1 MSQFNSIAESL
12 DLLVDPFDNSGDWDQ
27 ILRRAGVAAPQAR
40 ARVRLRRMIALAAV
54 VSGMLVAAA
63 FATGLVDRFSS
74 WLSGRPGTPAP
85 ANDQRGFEE
94 RNKVAFASFPE
105 GTKLRLLLRRTV
117 SGTTFNLLGFRNGD
131 AYCLRLARA
140 DRPTGIGRNECLRAD
155 ELRGRAVLVAG
166 NAWFSVGDPALSIS
180 GVYGF
185 ASDDVEAV
193 VVRRVRGEE
202 RVPVQNNVFL
212 VLNGQPSGTVQRHPR
227 PNHVL
232 TVTAL
237 LRDGTSR
244 NVPYVVEGQGVF
256 PGGRIPSVPS
266 YFGRGQAST
275 INGPT
280 SVTAPID
287 EPKIGWLERREERG
301 KPLPPP
307 RGMQVEFGRVIQP
320 DPDNPIRIGVASA
333 SQFGLFE
340 ARRPEQGGICVI
352 TYAPLTLLG
361 YGYGCSE
368 DPFAE
373 GALNLDASL
382 GAPIVHLGGIAADGI
397 SRVTAYLASG
407 RSVEAALR
415 DNVFG
420 VAVPQAE
427 LGARVVGY
435 DDKGQAAAITEVPG
449 NAVAL
454 PCPPAELRTPAEQLP
469 EPRKWERIDLAR
481 MTVAG
486 ERILGRTPEEVRAIL
501 GEPTRVIAA
510 AQRTN
515 GVAIPELRYGGGM
528 PADLGLAIR
537 FFKKG
542 DRIYANDLFFQ
553 SPSLVDAKLGHV
565 LRMQPLQLQRVV
577 TSTYGDTYRLYRG
590 YGSDPLVGCTGSFLD
605 RSSPA
610 GISFGVNPYRPSR
623 PYLTIRTNGAG

>member
-1 MSQFNSIAESL
+1 MSQFNSVAESL
-12 DLLVDPFDNSGDWDQ
+12 DLLVEPFDNNGDWDQ
-27 ILRRAGVAAPQAR
+27 VLRRAGVAAPQAR
-40 ARVRLRRMIALAAV
+40 SRVRLRRMIALAAV
-54 VSGMLVAAA
+54 VSCLLAAAA

-74 WLSGRPGTPAP
+74 WVSGSPGTPAP

-140 DRPTGIGRNECLRAD
+140 DRPTGIGQNECLRAD
-155 ELRGRAVLVAG
+155 ELRGRAALVAG
-166 NAWFSVGDPALSIS
+166 NARFSVGDPAQNIS

-193 VVRRVRGEE
+193 VVRRTRGRE

-212 VLNGQPSGTVQRHPR
+212 ALKDQPSGTVQRHPL
-227 PNHVL
+227 PNYVL
-232 TVTAL
+232 ALTAL
-237 LRDGTSR
+237 LRDGSSR
-244 NVPYVVEGQGVF
+244 NVPYVVEGLGVF

-266 YFGRGQAST
+266 YFGRGQGSALK
-275 INGPT
+275 GPT

-287 EPKIGWLERREERG
+287 EPKIGWLERREQRG
-301 KPLPPP
+301 TPLPQP

-333 SQFGLFE
+333 SQFGFGG
-340 ARRPEQGGICVI
+340 ARGSRQGGICVL
-352 TYAPLTLLG
+352 TSSPLTLSAG
-361 YGYGCSE
+361 SSSCSE

-373 GALNLDASL
+373 GALNLGAWL
-382 GAPIVHLGGIAADGI
+382 GTPIVHLGGIAADRI

-435 DDKGQAAAITEVPG
+435 DDKGRVAAIAEVPG

-454 PCPPAELRTPAEQLP
+454 PCPPAELPTPTEQLP
-469 EPRKWERIDLAR
+469 EPRTWERIDLAR

-486 ERILGRTPEEVRAIL
+486 ERILGRTPEEVQAIL

-515 GVAIPELRYGGGM
+515 GIAIPEFRYGGAM
-528 PADLGLAIR
+528 PADLGLAIH

-542 DRIYANDLFFQ
+542 DKIYANDLFFQ
-553 SPSLVDAKLGHV
+553 SPSLADAKLGHV
-565 LRMQPLQLQRVV
+565 LRMQPLQLQRAV
-577 TSTYGDTYRLYRG
+577 TSTYGGTYRLYRG
-590 YGSDPLVGCTGSFLD
+590 YGSDPLVGCTGTLLD

-610 GISFGVNPYRPSR
+610 GISFGVNPHRPSR
-623 PYLTIRTNGAG
+623 PYLTIRANGAG